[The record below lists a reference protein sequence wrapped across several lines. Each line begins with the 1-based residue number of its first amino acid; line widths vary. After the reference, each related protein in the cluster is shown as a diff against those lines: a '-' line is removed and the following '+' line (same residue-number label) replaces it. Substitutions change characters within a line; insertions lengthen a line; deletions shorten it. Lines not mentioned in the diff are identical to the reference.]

1 MPPGRSIKQGKEWP
15 GHALGMLWACSEQVL
30 VRGCYCSSQANS
42 RRRTIFLE
50 IPDESVL
57 YVLYCTVSCVQT
69 RQVPGVEAAA
79 ELPRLGGITRPEDA
93 NTAALSD
100 RRARMWLSVLSL
112 RRTQLRIVR
121 TVGRTLFF
129 TAPALCETAVS
140 RSLRFQRRHQLT
152 VDTAVPFTTVPG
164 PAPLYRY
171 AVFNAVGRSGPGVS
185 GSPRFSLVG
194 RPDDDRH
201 NDVCA
206 PVHERLRVRLPA
218 PHRHRKVRSSAR
230 LICRA

>member
-1 MPPGRSIKQGKEWP
+1 MPPGRSKQGKEWP

-50 IPDESVL
+50 IPDESV
-57 YVLYCTVSCVQT
+57 YSTVSCANEA
-69 RQVPGVEAAA
+69 GAWCGSAAA

-152 VDTAVPFTTVPG
+152 VDTAVPFTTGKKTPG
-164 PAPLYRY
+164 GSTWP
-171 AVFNAVGRSGPGVS
+171 
-185 GSPRFSLVG
+185 GSPLPVRCFQRR
-194 RPDDDRH
+194 RPLGAGGLGVAALLSR
-201 NDVCA
+201 
-206 PVHERLRVRLPA
+206 
-218 PHRHRKVRSSAR
+218 RKAR
-230 LICRA
+230 RRPTQ